1 MVTANPTH
9 KDLFTGEHEGTT
21 CEPRSYTIPALAS
34 DGTFCF
40 GIHYGCPGYTTSTI
54 IGCDPTTEIRRECE
68 KIYDGEVTITVT
80 NAADEVVDA
89 AGKLPR
95 GAYTVTVTAGE
106 EVLSTKTVT
115 VTPGQTTDV
124 SFDTLTMTTK
134 GEDVL
139 KCPWCLANPS
149 VNP

>member
-1 MVTANPTH
+1 M
-9 KDLFTGEHEGTT
+9 
-21 CEPRSYTIPALAS
+21 
-34 DGTFCF
+34 
-40 GIHYGCPGYTTSTI
+40 
-54 IGCDPTTEIRRECE
+54 
-68 KIYDGEVTITVT
+68 TITVT